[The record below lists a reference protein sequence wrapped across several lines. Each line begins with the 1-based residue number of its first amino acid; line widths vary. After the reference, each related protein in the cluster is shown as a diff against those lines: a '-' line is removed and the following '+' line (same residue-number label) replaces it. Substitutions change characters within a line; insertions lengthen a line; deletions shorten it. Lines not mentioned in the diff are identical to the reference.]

1 MEGTESPV
9 KKKTDYA
16 YLLEILELVL
26 SKPFL
31 QTRSAPELKEIIKKA
46 RENGQSEPNSF
57 SEQEVISTVEAYLEM
72 AQIFLCQQR
81 YDKLSKMLE
90 IVAKSLLLFH
100 TTESYPRTIHVK
112 YNLLKALSEKSYDST
127 RLAVCKE
134 LLTKAQGSVDC
145 ESLTCLLHMLVC
157 LLHVKVHGEVN
168 YSDTK
173 SATLYFTKRL
183 RLGDKMP
190 PSFQGLDLAYLNKR
204 LKLAYEPY
212 QAFVCLAVAVAFHL
226 ECLLQTQAGIVR
238 PEAKDLANKCLFYVG
253 NLDYQY
259 QVLLRLPTENLRMI
273 ISNNDVG
280 KLTSKNLEEERKK
293 YQVTLNNFQ
302 PKVTFKNKTNSHLNV
317 PDSIVNGN
325 ISVKVNDMGP
335 TRKIGTLIILNND
348 QPSKNIQVK
357 KRSQSELKGSFEGTE
372 INKSKIPDSLAHV
385 VVSPNMQKKQIKD
398 QRIKA
403 IRSQHISVNNFG
415 NSYWKVSAK
424 SKKNSKSSSGT
435 DALKEKNDTSKDEKL
450 HESMNDSIKQPK
462 HSHAHHSKTN
472 HVRSVSNFDDL
483 DILNMITEEPKN
495 RFLQRKP
502 SNESL
507 GRRQSS
513 PYASSA
519 GTNQNSLKN
528 ILQRQQ
534 TLNHTMLLEP
544 LMQEQPS
551 IEEQGSIQKISLRK
565 IGNEQPGNGNKEL
578 VIKKV
583 PNEKSIANL
592 EFEARDMNYFF
603 GNIVTRRP
611 SFVLSSRPS
620 PNSTRAT
627 WLQNTDRKVPNGMQ
641 AYLNNPFGL
650 DEPGNHKRKV
660 ENFERKRRIRD
671 LSTKRAKINL
681 ERWGWS
687 KEKWVAKEVKGK
699 AIVVEKNHTGFNQA
713 DDTDQ
718 DTVIKRNRDL
728 DVKEE
733 YSIYEGD
740 MIPGNEERIAT
751 LEDDEIEELKGLF
764 SQVEKRTVD
773 DLQTKQNPARSKR
786 LLLKAL
792 QVIQGAHSLKQQSPK
807 NKLVGDQTPSLMSP
821 TNLEATVL
829 HAKTS
834 QQSSGTE
841 GQIYGRIS
849 VGSRGNKISRE
860 LDVKEG
866 SVRRHSMLNE
876 SVLKKGRA
884 GTIKKAGLKEGENSI
899 RSAKLNNSTT
909 KGGPAVI
916 SRFGK
921 KVVDKDSTPKDMLN
935 YSQLND
941 DDHTSSDG
949 SKSGR
954 RNQSRELNNSRRLN
968 DTRHSGVNKR
978 GDRSF
983 LDDIHQQ
990 IRQRESKMQQL
1001 TSKTAPQFD
1010 EKWCHL
1016 VRNRLAKCFA
1026 LLRLATTTPNA
1037 V

>member
-1 MEGTESPV
+1 M
-9 KKKTDYA
+9 
-16 YLLEILELVL
+16 
-26 SKPFL
+26 
-31 QTRSAPELKEIIKKA
+31 
-46 RENGQSEPNSF
+46 
-57 SEQEVISTVEAYLEM
+57 
-72 AQIFLCQQR
+72 
-81 YDKLSKMLE
+81 
-90 IVAKSLLLFH
+90 
-100 TTESYPRTIHVK
+100 
-112 YNLLKALSEKSYDST
+112 
-127 RLAVCKE
+127 
-134 LLTKAQGSVDC
+134 
-145 ESLTCLLHMLVC
+145 
-157 LLHVKVHGEVN
+157 
-168 YSDTK
+168 
-173 SATLYFTKRL
+173 
-183 RLGDKMP
+183 
-190 PSFQGLDLAYLNKR
+190 
-204 LKLAYEPY
+204 
-212 QAFVCLAVAVAFHL
+212 
-226 ECLLQTQAGIVR
+226 
-238 PEAKDLANKCLFYVG
+238 
-253 NLDYQY
+253 
-259 QVLLRLPTENLRMI
+259 
-273 ISNNDVG
+273 
-280 KLTSKNLEEERKK
+280 
-293 YQVTLNNFQ
+293 
-302 PKVTFKNKTNSHLNV
+302 
-317 PDSIVNGN
+317 
-325 ISVKVNDMGP
+325 
-335 TRKIGTLIILNND
+335 
-348 QPSKNIQVK
+348 
-357 KRSQSELKGSFEGTE
+357 
-372 INKSKIPDSLAHV
+372 
-385 VVSPNMQKKQIKD
+385 
-398 QRIKA
+398 
-403 IRSQHISVNNFG
+403 
-415 NSYWKVSAK
+415 
-424 SKKNSKSSSGT
+424 NSKSSSGT

-627 WLQNTDRKVPNGMQ
+627 WLQKTDRKVPNGMQ

-733 YSIYEGD
+733 YSIYDGD

-807 NKLVGDQTPSLMSP
+807 NKLAGDQTPSLMSP

-899 RSAKLNNSTT
+899 RSAKLNSSTT

-921 KVVDKDSTPKDMLN
+921 KKVDKDSTPKDMLN

-954 RNQSRELNNSRRLN
+954 RNQSRDLNNSRRLN
-968 DTRHSGVNKR
+968 DTRHSGVKQR